1 MNRTVYSYLLRTY
14 GRQPA
19 YWAGVGGTIVQTLLM
34 RVALPLITARIAVYI
49 TKGDFHSARVYTVV
63 YLAAALAGLVARLSK
78 DLVAVKIENR
88 VYGGLMVNFYQKL
101 VGKNVAFFRDHQT
114 GYLASTFRQHI
125 DSTMEL
131 VRLFRTDIVQTII
144 SLTVPATVLIIVS
157 WKVGLAALAVVIA
170 QIIYV
175 LWSSSAV
182 QHERT
187 KTHEVYKRISG
198 LVSDDVTNIIAY
210 KTAGYSE
217 NAVRQMRNLADEETS
232 TFWRRRKKLA
242 LMDTPRDIITVVGT
256 AFAYWMIVASAQSTA
271 GSVGLIIL
279 TTTYMIQIF
288 NIVTNL
294 PDIITRHDDLVVR
307 LYPTMEYLTDAY
319 ESIQDPKNPV
329 KLEVAGGRI
338 DIENMS
344 FAYQDEK
351 GNKAKVFSNFD
362 LHIKG
367 GEQIGVVGLSG
378 AGKSTLASLLMRF
391 DDVDSGSIKVDGT
404 DIRDVKQEDLR
415 QHIAYVP
422 QEPLLFHRT
431 IRENLEYFSKNL
443 SNKQMIRAAQA
454 AHAAGFIDK
463 LPNGYDTLVGERG
476 IKLSG
481 GQKQRVV
488 IARAILKNAPIML
501 FDEATSALDSESEKI
516 IQKALPEILGKRTA
530 IIIAHRLSTIA
541 GLDRIIVLEN
551 GRIIEDGTHA
561 QLLKRKGRYYS
572 LWQKQT
578 NHKKEADAELAAI
591 RTAEAAA

>member
-1 MNRTVYSYLLRTY
+1 MNRKVYSYLLRTY

-19 YWAGVGGTIVQTLLM
+19 YWVGVGGTIVQTLLM
-34 RVALPLITARIAVYI
+34 RVVLPLITARIAVYI
-49 TKGDFHSARVYTVV
+49 TKGDFHGARTYTAV
-63 YLAAALAGLVARLSK
+63 YLLAASAGLVIRFAK
-78 DLVAVKIENR
+78 DLVANRIENR

-131 VRLFRTDIVQTII
+131 VRMFRSDILQSFI
-144 SLTVPATVLIIVS
+144 SLTVPATVLMIVS
-157 WKVGLAALAVVIA
+157 WKVGLAALVVVIA
-170 QIIYV
+170 QIVYV
-175 LWSSSAV
+175 VWSSSAV
-182 QHERT
+182 NEERS
-187 KTHEVYKRISG
+187 KSHEVYRRISG

-210 KTAGYSE
+210 KTAGYSD
-217 NAVRQMRNLADEETS
+217 NAVRQMRNLADEETA
-232 TFWRRRKKLA
+232 TFWHRRKKLA
-242 LMDTPRDIITVVGT
+242 FLDAPRDIIAVTGT
-256 AFAYWMIVASAQSTA
+256 AAAYWVIIANAQSAA
-271 GSVGLIIL
+271 GSVGLIVL

-288 NIVTNL
+288 NNVGAL
-294 PDIITRHDDLVVR
+294 PDVIIRHDDLVTR

-319 ESIQDPKNPV
+319 ESIKDPKNPV
-329 KLEVAGGRI
+329 KLEVASGRI

-351 GNKAKVFSNFD
+351 GNKAGVFSNFD

-391 DDVDSGSIKVDGT
+391 DDIDSGSIKVDGT

-443 SNKQMIRAAQA
+443 TDKQMVRAAEA
-454 AHAAGFIDK
+454 AHAAEFIDK

-541 GLDRIIVLEN
+541 GLDRIIVMED

-561 QLLKRKGRYYS
+561 QLLKQKGRYYS

-578 NHKKEADAELAAI
+578 NHKKDTNAELAAI
-591 RTAEAAA
+591 RTSKVPA